1 MESVIGSDSI
11 PIYSEFA
18 LTARH
23 ESLPERIARL
33 GQKAA
38 PSHGTPLFCVPGQIG
53 KQASPFA
60 TTIFEKGLVISV
72 NESQLGLFYGLSFLC
87 VALAFAF
94 AAYLYLWVK
103 KQKTE
108 NAKIQEVSLL
118 IKQGANTFMRREYL
132 VLAKFAAV
140 AAIVILILLPSPIW
154 TGSPVDNISMGIAY
168 LCGTAL
174 SAIAGKI
181 GILVATLSNGRT
193 AEAAQKGI
201 KPAFLIGFRGGA
213 VMGLLVVGC
222 SLLGVAAVLMITGDS
237 SILLGF
243 SFGASSLAL
252 FAKAGGGIFT
262 KTADVSADL
271 TGKVELGIPEDDP
284 RNPAVIADNVGDNVG
299 DVAGMGADLF
309 DSNVAAM
316 ASALVLA
323 QSLSGGDFNNV
334 SMVFC
339 YAILGL
345 FASIIGI
352 ATARVGKKGDPT
364 TALNSSTYVTTA
376 IYLVLTAI
384 ATALFPGFSWRIWG
398 AAAVGLLVGV
408 IIGITTDYFTDD
420 SKPPVQKVAKAS
432 SSGPAF
438 TVLSGISY
446 GFISALPAMVG
457 IAVSAL
463 VAYKLCEPMGEGYAI
478 FGISMAAVGMLSIVG
493 MIISNDA
500 YGPIVDNARGL
511 AEMGGLGEETIRTA
525 DELDSAGNTV
535 KAVTKG
541 FSISAAGLTVIS
553 LLGAFMSEA
562 NDALAA
568 AGRELITGF
577 DIMSPTV
584 FFGVLVGA
592 VVPAVFSAMLI
603 LGVDKNAQRMVA
615 EIHRQFNSIKGLR
628 EGKPGVKPEYDKC
641 IDIATSGSLR
651 ELIPAG
657 LMTIIATIIVGF
669 IGGPSA
675 IGGFLLG
682 NIVSGLLLALFMSN
696 AGGLWDNCKK
706 YIEAG
711 AEGGKGSDS
720 HKAAV
725 IGDTVG
731 DPFKDTAGPS
741 INTQITVVSLVSSLL
756 SSVFVM
762 FSFFG

>member
-1 MESVIGSDSI
+1 MEQNLS
-11 PIYSEFA
+11 
-18 LTARH
+18 
-23 ESLPERIARL
+23 
-33 GQKAA
+33 
-38 PSHGTPLFCVPGQIG
+38 
-53 KQASPFA
+53 
-60 TTIFEKGLVISV
+60 
-72 NESQLGLFYGLSFLC
+72 LFYGLSFLT
-87 VALAFAF
+87 AILAFLY

-103 KQKTE
+103 KQPVR
-108 NAKIQEVSLL
+108 NARIQEVAAL
-118 IKQGANTFMRREYL
+118 IKEGANTFMRREYRI
-132 VLAKFAAV
+132 LAKFAGVIAV
-140 AAIVILILLPSPIW
+140 IIFLLLPSPVW
-154 TGSPVDNISMGIAY
+154 NGSPLVNLSMAIAY
-168 LCGTAL
+168 LFGTIF

-181 GILVATLSNGRT
+181 GIMVATHSNSRA
-193 AEAAQKGI
+193 AEGAKEGM

-222 SLLGVAAVLMITGDS
+222 SLFGVAAVLMIAGDS

-262 KTADVSADL
+262 KTADISADL
-271 TGKVELGIPEDDP
+271 TGKVELGIAEDDP

-316 ASALVLA
+316 ASALVIA
-323 QSLSGGDFNNV
+323 ESLSDGGHHTI

-345 FASIIGI
+345 LSSVIGI
-352 ATARVGKKGDPT
+352 ATARIGKNGNPT
-364 TALNSSTYVTTA
+364 RALNSSTYVTTG
-376 IYLVLTAI
+376 IFLVLTAL
-384 ATALFPGFSWRIWG
+384 ATAICPGFSWRIWG
-398 AAAVGLLVGV
+398 ASATGLLVGV

-420 SKPPVQKVAKAS
+420 TKPIVRKVAHAS
-432 SSGPAF
+432 GSGPAF
-438 TVLSGISY
+438 TILSGVSY

-463 VAYKLCEPMGEGYAI
+463 IAYNLCAPIGEGFAI
-478 FGISMAAVGMLSIVG
+478 FGIAMAAVGMLSIVG

-511 AEMGGLGEETIRTA
+511 AEMGGLGEQTIATA

-541 FSISAAGLTVIS
+541 FSVGAAGLTVIS

-562 NDALAA
+562 NAALSQ
-568 AGRELITGF
+568 AGMELITGF
-577 DIMSPTV
+577 DIMDPCV
-584 FFGVLVGA
+584 FFGILIGA
-592 VVPAVFSAMLI
+592 AIPAVFSAMLI

-615 EIHRQFNSIKGLR
+615 EIHRQFQTIPGLKA
-628 EGKPGVKPEYDKC
+628 GKKGVKPDYDKC
-641 IDIATSGSLR
+641 IDIATSGALK

-657 LMTIIATIIVGF
+657 LMTIIATLIVGF
-669 IGGPSA
+669 VGGPRA

-682 NIVSGLLLALFMSN
+682 NITSGLLLALFMSN
-696 AGGLWDNCKK
+696 AGGLWDNAKK
-706 YIEAG
+706 YVEAG
-711 AEGGKGSDS
+711 NEGGKGSEA

-741 INTQITVVSLVSSLL
+741 INTQITVVSLVASLMSGL
-756 SSVFVM
+756 FVA
-762 FSFFG
+762 FSLFG

>member
-1 MESVIGSDSI
+1 MEQH
-11 PIYSEFA
+11 
-18 LTARH
+18 LT
-23 ESLPERIARL
+23 
-33 GQKAA
+33 
-38 PSHGTPLFCVPGQIG
+38 
-53 KQASPFA
+53 
-60 TTIFEKGLVISV
+60 
-72 NESQLGLFYGLSFLC
+72 LFYGLSFLIA
-87 VALAFAF
+87 ALAFAY

-103 KQKTE
+103 KQPLT
-108 NAKIQEVSLL
+108 NSKIIEVAAL
-118 IKQGANTFMRREYL
+118 IREGANTFMTREYKI
-132 VLAKFAAV
+132 LAIFAGV
-140 AAIVILILLPSPIW
+140 VSLLILVFLPSLI
-154 TGSPVDNISMGIAY
+154 SFDNIFPNIAMALSY
-168 LCGTAL
+168 LAGTFL

-181 GILVATLSNGRT
+181 GILVASLSNGRC
-193 AEAAQKGI
+193 AEGAKEGI

-222 SLLGVAAVLMITGDS
+222 SLFGVAAVLMLVGDA

-316 ASALVLA
+316 TSAIVIAQALA
-323 QSLSGGDFNNV
+323 GGNFNNI

-339 YAILGL
+339 YSILGL
-345 FASIIGI
+345 LASIIGI
-352 ATARVGKKGDPT
+352 ATARIDKNGNPT
-364 TALNSSTYVTTA
+364 KALNSSTYVTTGV
-376 IYLVLTAI
+376 YMVLTAL
-384 ATALFPGFSWRIWG
+384 ATWLCPGFSWRIW
-398 AAAVGLLVGV
+398 AAATVGLLVGV

-420 SKPPVQKVAKAS
+420 SKPIVKRVAHAS
-432 SSGPAF
+432 HSGPAF
-438 TVLSGISY
+438 TILSGVSY
-446 GFISALPAMVG
+446 GFISAMPAMVG
-457 IAVSAL
+457 IAISAL
-463 VAYKLCEPMGEGYAI
+463 AAYKICEPMGAGYAT
-478 FGISMAAVGMLSIVG
+478 FGISMAAVGMLSIIG

-511 AEMGGLGEETIRTA
+511 AEMGELGEETIRIA

-553 LLGAFMSEA
+553 LLGAFMTEV
-562 NDALAA
+562 NTALTA
-568 AGRELITGF
+568 AGKAPITGF
-577 DIMSPTV
+577 DVMEPTV
-584 FFGVLVGA
+584 FFGILIGA
-592 VVPAVFSAMLI
+592 SIPAVFSAMLI

-615 EIHRQFNSIKGLR
+615 EIHRQFNTIKGLR
-628 EGKPGVKPEYDKC
+628 EGVPGVKPEYSKC
-641 IDIATSGSLR
+641 IDIATTGALK

-657 LMTIIATIIVGF
+657 MMSILSTILVGL
-669 IGGPSA
+669 IGGA
-675 IGGFLLG
+675 KAVGGFLLG

-696 AGGLWDNCKK
+696 AGGLWDNSKK
-706 YIEAG
+706 YVEAG
-711 AEGGKGSDS
+711 NEGGKGSEA

-741 INTQITVVSLVSSLL
+741 INTQITVVSLVASLL
-756 SSVFVM
+756 AGVFAMVGW
-762 FSFFG
+762 FG